1 MLSAMIVS
9 PARQNGHCISSV
21 IQAISQKKSLR
32 AMDSAEAKFNYRLNH
47 NEEDM
52 GA

>member
-1 MLSAMIVS
+1 ME
-9 PARQNGHCISSV
+9 SSENIFCWSNFDRFCV
-21 IQAISQKKSLR
+21 DKKKSLR
-32 AMDSAEAKFNYRLNH
+32 AMDSAEAKFNYRVNH